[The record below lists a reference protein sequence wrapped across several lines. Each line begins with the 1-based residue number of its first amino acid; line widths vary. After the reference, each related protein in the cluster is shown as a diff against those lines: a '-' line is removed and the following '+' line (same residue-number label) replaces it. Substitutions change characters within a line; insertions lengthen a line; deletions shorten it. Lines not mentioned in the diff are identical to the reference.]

1 VLVYTSA
8 IMFVMRF
15 FAGPIVHR
23 INPLGLL
30 ACSAAIACI
39 GLIWL
44 SSAGAAAGAV
54 FLAATCYGLGKTFF
68 WPTTLGVVSEQF
80 PRGGALLLNTMGGM
94 GMLAAG
100 LLGAPILGSIQDKVI
115 DMELQEKNPTLH
127 ARVTAQ
133 ERIGMLGSYRAVDPE
148 AVAALPEE
156 QAVIVSAVRADSSQ
170 IALRYVAILPAIM
183 FLCYLALIGYFRGKG
198 GYEPVHLEA
207 EVATG
212 GVEGPVV

>member
-1 VLVYTSA
+1 
-8 IMFVMRF
+8 
-15 FAGPIVHR
+15 
-23 INPLGLL
+23 
-30 ACSAAIACI
+30 
-39 GLIWL
+39 
-44 SSAGAAAGAV
+44 
-54 FLAATCYGLGKTFF
+54 
-68 WPTTLGVVSEQF
+68 
-80 PRGGALLLNTMGGM
+80 
-94 GMLAAG
+94 
-100 LLGAPILGSIQDKVI
+100 
-115 DMELQEKNPTLH
+115 
-127 ARVTAQ
+127 
-133 ERIGMLGSYRAVDPE
+133 MLGSYRAVDPE